1 MSNPVTGDAT
11 SAHSRRKEKE
21 SQESGEQENS
31 QEMFCNGA
39 AKRYDCV

>member
-11 SAHSRRKEKE
+11 SAHSRRKEKAR
-21 SQESGEQENS
+21 QESGEQENI
-31 QEMFCNGA
+31 QEIFCNGA